1 MIGAFFIGVIEWPE
15 SLQLNSITARRG
27 NNAEKHI
34 NNQCMD
40 YAKDVW
46 LMANMYLEMRCIT
59 RYI

>member
-40 YAKDVW
+40 YVRDADKQV
-46 LMANMYLEMRCIT
+46 
-59 RYI
+59 

>member
-40 YAKDVW
+40 YANAVECQ
-46 LMANMYLEMRCIT
+46 EMKCIIKCT
-59 RYI
+59 